1 MANEEIVHALASPR
15 SALRACLLL
24 LLEERRGHGYELL
37 TRLEPFGFTR
47 ANPGRIYRALRWL
60 EDGGLVSATWE
71 TGSGGPAQRV
81 FEVTPDGRFALDIVT
96 PSLRDHA
103 KALDPR
109 LHRYVVATLRARA
122 ERTQQF
128 DFIVRTTVAA
138 QALDE
143 AAARR
148 KVERVFHQRLLAP
161 DVRSCAAVSVTTT
174 TASGQKGRTR
184 GDGA

>member
-15 SALRACLLL
+15 SALRAVLLL

-81 FEVTPDGRFALDIVT
+81 FEVTPDGR
-96 PSLRDHA
+96 
-103 KALDPR
+103 
-109 LHRYVVATLRARA
+109 
-122 ERTQQF
+122 
-128 DFIVRTTVAA
+128 
-138 QALDE
+138 
-143 AAARR
+143 
-148 KVERVFHQRLLAP
+148 
-161 DVRSCAAVSVTTT
+161 
-174 TASGQKGRTR
+174 
-184 GDGA
+184 